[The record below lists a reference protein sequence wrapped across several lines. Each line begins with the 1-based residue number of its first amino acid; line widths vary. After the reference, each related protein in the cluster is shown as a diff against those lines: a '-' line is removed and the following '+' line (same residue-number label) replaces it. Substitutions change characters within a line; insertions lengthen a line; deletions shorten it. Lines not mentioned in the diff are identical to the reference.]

1 MTASRLAWVRVG
13 DRYPDLKG
21 LPDYFLALDGEKE
34 VGLVRRDLMGVS
46 DEGRWMWS
54 MLLTHPGPAF
64 RRPTNGTCEDRL
76 QAVRELHE
84 CWHAF
89 RAFYG
94 IED

>member
-1 MTASRLAWVRVG
+1 MAVG
-13 DRYPDLKG
+13 DRYPDFK
-21 LPDYFLALDGEKE
+21 DKSDDFIALNGEIG
-34 VGLVRRDLMGVS
+34 VGLVKFVETGPP
-46 DEGRWMWS
+46 EGRWMWS